1 MPPLLQVKLLRALQ
15 EHEIRRVG
23 GNKQIR
29 VSPRVI
35 AATNRDV
42 QSEMLS
48 GEMRE
53 DFYYRLAVI
62 TFTLPP
68 LRERKE
74 DIMPLVERSVKHYSA
89 LMGKENLSIDPVAKD
104 MLLTY
109 AWPGNVREL
118 ENVVERAVLMCEQEI
133 RAEHLGIYVRLD
145 LAAIEESIRTLPEI
159 ASQAVRQAE
168 VGAIERAL
176 HVTGG
181 NKSKAAEI
189 LGVSYKTLL
198 NKVKEYSIGCGGERL
213 CGDDDV
219 SAQQGGGK

>member
-1 MPPLLQVKLLRALQ
+1 VFLDEVGDMPPLLQVKLLRALQ

-29 VSPRVI
+29 VNPRVI

-42 QSEMLS
+42 EAEMLS
-48 GEMRE
+48 GEMRD

-62 TFTLPP
+62 TFNLPP

-74 DIMPLVERSVKHYSA
+74 DIMPFVERSVKHFAA
-89 LMGKENLSIDPVAKD
+89 LMGKEGVAIDPVAQD

-118 ENVVERAVLMCEQEI
+118 ENVVERAVIMCDQEI
-133 RAEHLGIYVRLD
+133 RPEHLGIYVRLD
-145 LAAIEESIRTLPEI
+145 IAAIEESIRTLPEI

-168 VGAIERAL
+168 VEAIERAL
-176 HVTGG
+176 HITGG

-198 NKVKEYSIGCGGERL
+198 NKVKEYSIVCGEHHDHKDL
-213 CGDDDV
+213 E
-219 SAQQGGGK
+219 A